1 MRARIDLARY
11 RCFLLGLP
19 EELLPDTP
27 QSIVDILLTR
37 HATLRKGFDDTCSAL
52 VRATMTADLTSD
64 RSLSGRLH
72 TWLER
77 AFAKLFFVKNVVRGG
92 KPAAARVGIQIGLAD
107 RIGAAAAGILI
118 AARMTPYA
126 IAARIPSNSRR
137 GRPLAGPQINQATG
151 SVWARPNSRQ
161 MPRPY
166 RPAHA

>member
-126 IAARIPSNSRR
+126 IAARIPVIRDVADRSLVRKLTKQ
-137 GRPLAGPQINQATG
+137 LARYGHAEFKTNAET
-151 SVWARPNSRQ
+151 
-161 MPRPY
+161 Y